1 MSRLLPTFWGASL
14 DVDLGYGTYRGY
26 NNGSTGLNI
35 WKGVRYAAAPT
46 GSRRW
51 QAPAIPEPWE
61 GTIPADEFGASCPQA
76 NPFMGPADAVFVPG
90 DEDCLFLN
98 VYSPEAA
105 SEENQ
110 LPVAVVI
117 HGGGYNQWDA
127 TTDMTGFMAGNDNSF
142 VTVTIQYRVSTKAV
156 STRILASTDSLITA
170 VSSAHSGSCRRR
182 RSKSAACSTR
192 ACWIRRLR
200 CSGYR
205 TTSPNSAATRRGLPL
220 RGSRRGEG
228 PFFSMLSRKTAVS
241 GRSYSRMWVIRAPF
255 GVVNLG
261 IP

>member
-1 MSRLLPTFWGASL
+1 MLPIPTSVGVFFGLSRLLPTSWGAGL

-51 QAPAIPEPWE
+51 QASAIPEPWE
-61 GTIPADEFGASCPQA
+61 GTIPATEFGPSCPQA
-76 NPFMGPADAVFVPG
+76 NPYMGPAEAVFVPG

-98 VYSPEAA
+98 VYSPEDA

-127 TTDMTGFMAGNDNSF
+127 TPDMTGFMAGNDNSF
-142 VTVTIQYRVSTKAV
+142 VTVTIQYRVSTKAM
-156 STRILASTDSLITA
+156 STRILASTGSLITA

-182 RSKSAACSTR
+182 RLKTAASSTR
-192 ACWIRRLR
+192 AYWIRSLR
-200 CSGYR
+200 CSGCR
-205 TTSPNSAATRRGLPL
+205 TISPSSAAIRRGLPW
-220 RGSRRGEG
+220 RGSRRGEA
-228 PFFSMLSRKTAVS
+228 PCFSTPLRKTAVL
-241 GRSYSRMWVIRAPF
+241 GRSY
-255 GVVNLG
+255 LKT
-261 IP
+261 